1 MTDHYSDGVK
11 KSIKKAPLVLV
22 GLAVLYIGTG
32 FLFKA
37 KPSGFIP
44 LEDGGRLFITYELP
58 EAASTGRSL
67 ATLDTLM
74 QILDNTPGIMHYAG
88 LGG

>member
-1 MTDHYSDGVK
+1 M
-11 KSIKKAPLVLV
+11 LV
-22 GLAVLYIGTG
+22 GLVVLYVGTG
-32 FLFKA
+32 ILFKT

-67 ATLDTLM
+67 ATLDTCLFY
-74 QILDNTPGIMHYAG
+74 TSRCV
-88 LGG
+88 